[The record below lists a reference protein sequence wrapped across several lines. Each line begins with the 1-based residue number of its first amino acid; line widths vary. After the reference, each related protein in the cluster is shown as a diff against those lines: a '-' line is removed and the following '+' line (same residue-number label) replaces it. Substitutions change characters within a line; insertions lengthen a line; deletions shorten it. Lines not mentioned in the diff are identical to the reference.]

1 MTKTDFANKLTSF
14 NIKITSNKSEH
25 LEVQRKLNSLR
36 TNDYNIFLG
45 SIYFKSSD
53 GSQDMFVNQ
62 PTLDTLEL
70 KKDKGIDYVLSWK
83 QMECIILNLSHY
95 MLFPYI
101 T

>member
-45 SIYFKSSD
+45 SIYFKSND

-70 KKDKGIDYVLSWK
+70 KRETNGVYNFKLKPLYVASLHNIKLSG
-83 QMECIILNLSHY
+83 Y
-95 MLFPYI
+95 
-101 T
+101 